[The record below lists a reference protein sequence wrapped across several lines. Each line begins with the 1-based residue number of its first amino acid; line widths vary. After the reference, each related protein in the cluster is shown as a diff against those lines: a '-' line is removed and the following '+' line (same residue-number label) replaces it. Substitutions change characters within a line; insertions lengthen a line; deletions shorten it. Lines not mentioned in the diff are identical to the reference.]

1 MNNAEILNN
10 SPEISKETVYLIDG
24 SGYIF
29 RAYYAVAPLTT
40 KDGFPTNA
48 LYGFTRM
55 LGKLLSIPESSHMAM
70 VFDSGKLTFRNEL
83 YSEYKANR
91 SECPADLVPQ
101 MPLFRDISVA
111 LGLPVFEAVG
121 YEADDIIGTLTKK
134 LKALGHDVVIV
145 SGDKDLCQL
154 VESGV
159 KIWDTMKD
167 KKFGIEGVQEK
178 FGVAPEFV
186 VDVLALMGDSSD
198 NIPGLSG
205 VGPKT
210 ATQLVQQYGSVE
222 KIIESVAE
230 IKLDKSIRGREKL
243 AATIETEKEI
253 LLLSKKLA
261 QILIDAPFNLNVFN
275 PPLAI
280 SDASD
285 EQLMQACKRQAAEM
299 TSLSSL
305 FERLGFSS
313 LLKELPLAT
322 IPRQELAVK
331 VNYITIDKSK
341 YAEFLSELQTK
352 KEFAFDLETTS
363 LDPIEAKIVG
373 ASFCWTDSIAYYLPI
388 AHTSEDS
395 KSINQVDINILLN
408 DLNQIFSN
416 ENVTIVGQNIK
427 YDISVLASCS
437 EIKIKARLWDT
448 MVAGYLLSPDSQS
461 FNMTSLAN
469 TYLRRGVIEYESL
482 KGVEE
487 GFNNVSIKDATEYS
501 AEDAHVTWCLKNVL
515 HPLLES
521 NSLLK
526 IFSELEMPLINVL
539 STMELTGVKLDTKFL
554 SEMSQAFD
562 KELEI
567 IKTLLINMAGEDFNL
582 NSPKQLAEIMFERLN
597 ISTRGVKKTK
607 TGFSTDSSV
616 LEMLGETHEF
626 PRQVLRYR
634 SLFKLKS
641 TYIDALP
648 AQINQ
653 KTGRLHSKFNQ
664 TVTSTGRLSSS
675 EPNLQNIPIQSEEGR
690 KIRNSFIAE
699 DNHCLISADYSQI
712 ELRILAQLSE
722 DKNLISSFIEESD
735 IHSKTAREIFNIPP
749 ILKVTSEQRRVGKTM
764 NFGIIYGMSGFRLSK
779 ELGISVKEA
788 DSYIQ
793 QYFAQYPNVKK
804 YFSTLEMMAV
814 NQGYVETAFGR
825 KRFIKAAAEN
835 SERDK
840 GFINR
845 IAINAPIQG
854 TAADIVK
861 IAMINIHNRIIN
873 EKLPL
878 KLILQVHDELVFECP
893 KDKAEA
899 FAALIKSE
907 MENAVTGW
915 AVPLKVEVGT
925 GLNWGHAH

>member
-1 MNNAEILNN
+1 
-10 SPEISKETVYLIDG
+10 
-24 SGYIF
+24 
-29 RAYYAVAPLTT
+29 
-40 KDGFPTNA
+40 
-48 LYGFTRM
+48 
-55 LGKLLSIPESSHMAM
+55 
-70 VFDSGKLTFRNEL
+70 
-83 YSEYKANR
+83 
-91 SECPADLVPQ
+91 
-101 MPLFRDISVA
+101 
-111 LGLPVFEAVG
+111 
-121 YEADDIIGTLTKK
+121 
-134 LKALGHDVVIV
+134 
-145 SGDKDLCQL
+145 
-154 VESGV
+154 
-159 KIWDTMKD
+159 
-167 KKFGIEGVQEK
+167 
-178 FGVAPEFV
+178 
-186 VDVLALMGDSSD
+186 
-198 NIPGLSG
+198 
-205 VGPKT
+205 
-210 ATQLVQQYGSVE
+210 
-222 KIIESVAE
+222 
-230 IKLDKSIRGREKL
+230 
-243 AATIETEKEI
+243 
-253 LLLSKKLA
+253 
-261 QILIDAPFNLNVFN
+261 
-275 PPLAI
+275 
-280 SDASD
+280 
-285 EQLMQACKRQAAEM
+285 
-299 TSLSSL
+299 
-305 FERLGFSS
+305 
-313 LLKELPLAT
+313 
-322 IPRQELAVK
+322 
-331 VNYITIDKSK
+331 
-341 YAEFLSELQTK
+341 
-352 KEFAFDLETTS
+352 
-363 LDPIEAKIVG
+363 
-373 ASFCWTDSIAYYLPI
+373 
-388 AHTSEDS
+388 
-395 KSINQVDINILLN
+395 
-408 DLNQIFSN
+408 
-416 ENVTIVGQNIK
+416 
-427 YDISVLASCS
+427 
-437 EIKIKARLWDT
+437 
-448 MVAGYLLSPDSQS
+448 
-461 FNMTSLAN
+461 
-469 TYLRRGVIEYESL
+469 
-482 KGVEE
+482 
-487 GFNNVSIKDATEYS
+487 
-501 AEDAHVTWCLKNVL
+501 
-515 HPLLES
+515 
-521 NSLLK
+521 
-526 IFSELEMPLINVL
+526 
-539 STMELTGVKLDTKFL
+539 
-554 SEMSQAFD
+554 
-562 KELEI
+562 
-567 IKTLLINMAGEDFNL
+567 
-582 NSPKQLAEIMFERLN
+582 
-597 ISTRGVKKTK
+597 
-607 TGFSTDSSV
+607 
-616 LEMLGETHEF
+616 MLGETHEF